1 MRHQAQPLTTGC
13 LSGHRPCATRAF
25 TLVELLIVIGVIGI
39 LISIVLT
46 IGARVVQG
54 GKVRLTEQT
63 IRILDM
69 TIEAMIS
76 DQGVLP
82 SALVADP
89 RDVETGDIPRLI
101 PIADARDHGSSY
113 QSGQPGQPPLAGHQ
127 MINSVGLLLLQ
138 AERVPSA
145 ATVSQ
150 GIDARMIKR
159 WDADYADDIF
169 GAGSGG
175 AQPTLAT
182 VFDAWNR
189 PLRYV
194 HPQFDGLIYGPDYM
208 GGQVSNPA
216 QEVSLN
222 DILGPAPSSNMYGIT
237 AIRRNNRSTGTGSS
251 AEDLPDSD
259 GGVCPSNTPYF
270 YSAGPDGDPSTTDDN
285 VYTIIP
291 TLPKS

>member
-159 WDADYADDIF
+159 
-169 GAGSGG
+169 
-175 AQPTLAT
+175 
-182 VFDAWNR
+182 
-189 PLRYV
+189 
-194 HPQFDGLIYGPDYM
+194 
-208 GGQVSNPA
+208 
-216 QEVSLN
+216 
-222 DILGPAPSSNMYGIT
+222 
-237 AIRRNNRSTGTGSS
+237 
-251 AEDLPDSD
+251 
-259 GGVCPSNTPYF
+259 
-270 YSAGPDGDPSTTDDN
+270 
-285 VYTIIP
+285 
-291 TLPKS
+291 

>member
-1 MRHQAQPLTTGC
+1 MRTKSQPLTTVPRAG
-13 LSGHRPCATRAF
+13 RAF

-46 IGARVVQG
+46 IGARVAQG
-54 GKVRLTEQT
+54 GRVRLTEQT

-69 TIEAMIS
+69 TIESMIS

-89 RDVETGDIPRLI
+89 RDAGQTSFTRLL
-101 PIADARDHGSSY
+101 PVADARDHGSSY
-113 QSGQPGQPPLAGHQ
+113 QSGQPGQPPLPGHQ

-145 ATVSQ
+145 ATVAK
-150 GIDARMIKR
+150 GIDSRMIKR
-159 WDADYADDIF
+159 WDGDDADDIL
-169 GAGSGG
+169 GAANGG
-175 AQPTLAT
+175 AQPTLPT

-216 QEVSLN
+216 QEVSLQS
-222 DILGPAPSSNMYGIT
+222 ILGPAPGGQYGIT
-237 AIRRNNRSTGTGSS
+237 AIRRNNRATGTGSN
-251 AEDLPDSD
+251 AENSPDSD
-259 GGVCPSNTPYF
+259 GGVCPSNSPYF